1 MEKTPKEGSNGVLE
15 GVEYTVPDS
24 DLTAFLSATSA
35 KGKEA
40 YTDDGGDRFQ
50 FGGARGKGG
59 GVCGGSVGRWLVIHV
74 ARLQRRAG
82 YEVSGFYRSPP
93 FILYSTTCWRR
104 QHLFY
109 ANS

>member
-1 MEKTPKEGSNGVLE
+1 MSAPLTTEAQALGQDAQEEGSNGVLE

-59 GVCGGSVGRWLVIHV
+59 GVCGDLCM
-74 ARLQRRAG
+74 
-82 YEVSGFYRSPP
+82 FYV
-93 FILYSTTCWRR
+93 
-104 QHLFY
+104 
-109 ANS
+109 NS

>member
-40 YTDDGGDRFQ
+40 YTE
-50 FGGARGKGG
+50 ARAAASVAIY
-59 GVCGGSVGRWLVIHV
+59 VCSM
-74 ARLQRRAG
+74 
-82 YEVSGFYRSPP
+82 
-93 FILYSTTCWRR
+93 
-104 QHLFY
+104 
-109 ANS
+109 

>member
-1 MEKTPKEGSNGVLE
+1 MRSDPKGFSEVSAPLKPPKRKRLEKTPKEGSNGVLE
-15 GVEYTVPDS
+15 RVEYTVPDS

-59 GVCGGSVGRWLVIHV
+59 GVCVDLCM
-74 ARLQRRAG
+74 
-82 YEVSGFYRSPP
+82 FYV
-93 FILYSTTCWRR
+93 
-104 QHLFY
+104 
-109 ANS
+109 NS